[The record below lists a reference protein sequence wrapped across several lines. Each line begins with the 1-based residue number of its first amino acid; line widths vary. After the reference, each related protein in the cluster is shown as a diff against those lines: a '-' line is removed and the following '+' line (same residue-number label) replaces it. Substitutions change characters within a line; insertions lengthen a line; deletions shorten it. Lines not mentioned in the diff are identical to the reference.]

1 MALKLENGKVIHIS
15 APKKL
20 SKKVL
25 KEIEEMKPVEIPK
38 EFDEIFKYI
47 KTYEA
52 DEYGNIISKH
62 SQI

>member
-1 MALKLENGKVIHIS
+1 MAYKWENGKVVYVS

-25 KEIEEMKPVEIPK
+25 KEIEEMKVVEIPK
-38 EFDEIFKYI
+38 EFDELLKYI

-62 SQI
+62 S